1 MRVYLLICAAIFIL
15 CKNGVAQR
23 TVGVLELNDAVSDG
37 YTLIIP
43 NSNTSTY
50 LIDNCGRVI
59 NEWVSQYTAG
69 LMAYLLPD
77 GRLLRAGRSA
87 SQFGA
92 GGSGGVME
100 IFSWEGELEW
110 SYFYSDDR
118 VQQHHDMEVL
128 PNGNIL
134 MLAWVSLD
142 EDEILALGRQEEYLD
157 VDRGFWSEQVVE
169 IRPVGTDNAEI
180 VWIWNSHDHYVQ
192 DMDSLKNNYGIVEDH
207 PELLDINYPYSE
219 NLNGD
224 WLHFNSIDYN
234 TELDQI
240 LLGSR
245 NHNEIYIIDHSTTTA
260 EAASHEGGRYGRG
273 GDILYRWGNPVVY
286 KNGTTSDKKL
296 YGQHDPHWLDA
307 HNEEN
312 NFIMIYNNGVGR
324 NPFFSSVDV
333 IDTGHENGVY
343 TLSGGQYG
351 PEELAWTIQDFNLE
365 FSSPRISGAQ
375 YLENRST
382 LICAGNIY
390 KILELTENGVPAW
403 SYINPVS
410 NFGPISQGE
419 NRGGRDMFR
428 THKYD
433 IDFSGLQDKDL
444 TPGDKLELNPTE
456 MDCMIT
462 DVVTIDNSQSELSIF
477 PNPTTDVI
485 FTKGNTEGYKYEI
498 YNSTGIRL
506 TSASRITQG
515 SIDISELDAGIYIL
529 KFLNEYSQKSY
540 KVIKL

>member
-1 MRVYLLICAAIFIL
+1 
-15 CKNGVAQR
+15 
-23 TVGVLELNDAVSDG
+23 
-37 YTLIIP
+37 
-43 NSNTSTY
+43 
-50 LIDNCGRVI
+50 
-59 NEWVSQYTAG
+59 
-69 LMAYLLPD
+69 MAYLLPD

-92 GGSGGVME
+92 GGSGGVMQ

-169 IRPVGTDNAEI
+169 IRPVGTDDAEI

-529 KFLNEYSQKSY
+529 KLLNEYSQKSY